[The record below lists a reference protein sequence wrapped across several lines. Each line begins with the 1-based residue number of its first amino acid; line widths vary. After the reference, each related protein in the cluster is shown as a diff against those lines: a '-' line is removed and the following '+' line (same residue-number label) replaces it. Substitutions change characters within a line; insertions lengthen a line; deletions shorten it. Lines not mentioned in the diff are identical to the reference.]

1 MTVYEANRKIKE
13 IENELKYL
21 YDAKTLAFEST
32 QPKAMKPAEVSV
44 QSSHKMQVY
53 TKLDYSIDEIEPR
66 INYLE
71 IRLDGLKQFVNN
83 YYGILKEYDPMTQKI
98 IQLREEYNLTW
109 DKISEATHYSRRQCI
124 NIYST
129 YLQKRYVDEDC
140 TSIAL

>member
-66 INYLE
+66 IKYLE
-71 IRLDGLKQFVNN
+71 NRLDGLKKFVNN
-83 YYGILKEYDPMTQKI
+83 YYKILKEYDPISQKI
-98 IQLREEYNLTW
+98 IQLREEHNLTW
-109 DKISEATHYSRRQCI
+109 DKISAATNYSEKQCRRKYEQ
-124 NIYST
+124 Y
-129 YLQKRYVDEDC
+129 KKV
-140 TSIAL
+140 A